1 MWEQVF
7 QMSIYEIL
15 GLAGVVFYLGSYA
28 ALQFDIIDGKS
39 VAYSLM
45 NFFAASLVLVSL
57 LENFNMPSLI
67 IQVSWITISLYGIS
81 KILLSRKTQAIA
93 SNR

>member
-1 MWEQVF
+1 MGTGF

>member
-1 MWEQVF
+1 VGTGF